1 MKKLLLLLM
10 FIPCGIYAQEMSGVV
25 SDAMGPLPGV
35 NVKVQGTNNGAST
48 DFDGNYAL
56 KNLKKGDK
64 IDFSYIGYKVFT
76 VVYNGQKSQNV
87 TLQEDAKQLDE
98 VVLVGYGAVKKRDAT
113 GAVNTVSAKDFN
125 KGPMVS
131 ADQLLVGKTPG
142 VRITN
147 DGGQPDSNPNIRIR
161 GGSSL
166 NSNNNPLII
175 IDGVPIDNVNNPAGI
190 SNPLTLVNPN
200 DVESFTV
207 LKDASATA
215 IYGSRASNGVI
226 IITTKKGTS
235 GKPQFSFSTVTSIG
249 VVSKPVDVMDG
260 KEFTAFIQKYHPSY
274 TNRLGVSS
282 GELDANGN
290 PLEDDPTTPQIEGR
304 ILYNTDWQKAIYRTS
319 FSRDHNFSTR
329 ANLFGK
335 VPFRASLGHSEN
347 EGLVQTSDLK
357 RSTAS
362 IKLSPTLLDNH
373 LKIDV
378 NAKGILVKKNAI
390 DEGGAL
396 GGAVVMDPTKP
407 IYDSSSAFGGYYQS
421 LNTNNSIDGQT
432 NPVAILKQRTRPEET
447 KKLLANIE
455 LDYNFPF
462 FKDLRAVTNLGIEA
476 SSSKISERYV
486 SNALQTY
493 TIDNDATKAADLLGL
508 PPVYIFNPGLNY
520 SENQTITNKTLDA
533 YLAYNKPLK
542 GFVTRVDGQAGYSY
556 QNFVTDGTKKIF
568 RNNIDTGL
576 RETQPNPLNPTNR
589 YYNERNLQSFF
600 GRGNF
605 DLLDKYLFTFTLR
618 ADASSLF
625 KKDRRWG
632 YFPAV
637 GFAWRMK
644 DESFIKNI
652 ESISDLKLRLGWG
665 ITGQQDV
672 TTAAGSYPYSAL
684 FVPGSATSTY
694 FPGIGIY
701 YAKPFNPNLTW
712 EKTTTYNAGV
722 DFDLFKNFISGG
734 IDVYKRYTTD
744 LLSTVSAPPGQA
756 LTNEFIANVGSM
768 ENKGFELNLNI
779 KPVVKENISV
789 TFNGNIA
796 YNIGQ
801 ITDLNNRNTNVDNGS
816 GLPVGTGA
824 KLAYNTVG
832 QQPYSAWVFEQ
843 VYDANSKPIQ
853 GAFVDKNKDGVI
865 DDADKSYVALRPNWT
880 YGFGV
885 NITYKKFDL
894 SSSFRGQ
901 IGGKVYNGRKLQ
913 SGWINRAIPT
923 NSNSLSNVLNTE
935 LDFTNVNGNT
945 SLSDYFLENASF
957 LRCQNIT
964 IGYTIDKVI
973 NGGNMKLYV
982 SGNNLF
988 LITKYSGQDPEN
1000 FNAIDNNFYPRPRVF
1015 SFGVNLDF

>member
-1 MKKLLLLLM
+1 M
-10 FIPCGIYAQEMSGVV
+10 
-25 SDAMGPLPGV
+25 
-35 NVKVQGTNNGAST
+35 
-48 DFDGNYAL
+48 
-56 KNLKKGDK
+56 
-64 IDFSYIGYKVFT
+64 FT

-131 ADQLLVGKTPG
+131 ADQLLVGKSPG

-161 GGSSL
+161 GGASL
-166 NSNNNPLII
+166 NANNNPLII
-175 IDGVPIDNVNNPAGI
+175 IDGIPIDNVNPAGI
-190 SNPLTLVNPN
+190 ANPLTLVNPN

-235 GKPQFSFSTVTSIG
+235 GKPQFNFSSVTSVG
-249 VVSKPVDVMDG
+249 VVGKTLNVMDA
-260 KEFTAFIQKYHPSY
+260 KEYTSFIKKYHPGF
-274 TNRLGVSS
+274 TNLLGVPS
-282 GELDANGN
+282 GELGGDGM
-290 PLEDDPTTPQIEGR
+290 PLKDDPNTPEIEGR
-304 ILYNTDWQKAIYRTS
+304 ILYDTDWQKEIFRNA
-319 FSRDHNFSTR
+319 FSNDHNFSAR

-335 VPFRASLGHSEN
+335 VPFRASLGHSKN
-347 EGLVQTSDLK
+347 EGLVNTSDL
-357 RSTAS
+357 RRTTGSL
-362 IKLSPTLLDNH
+362 KLTPTFFDNH
-373 LKIDV
+373 LKVDV
-378 NAKGILVKKNAI
+378 NAKGISSKKNAI

-407 IYDSSSAFGGYYQS
+407 VYGPPGVFGGYYQT

-432 NPVAILKQRTRPEET
+432 NPLAILNQRSRPEEV
-447 KKLLANIE
+447 KKVLANVE
-455 LDYNFPF
+455 LDYKFHF
-462 FKDLRAVTNLGIEA
+462 FKDLRAVTNFGVEA
-476 SSSKISERYV
+476 SSSKISERFV
-486 SNALQTY
+486 PNALQTY
-493 TIDNDATKAADLLGL
+493 SLDNNATAAL
-508 PPVYIFNPGLNY
+508 PAGSPGVYVFNPGLSY
-520 SENQTITNKTLDA
+520 SENQTITNKTMDA
-533 YLAYNKPLK
+533 YLAYNKSLK

-556 QNFVTDGTKKIF
+556 QNFVTDGNKKIF
-568 RNNIDTGL
+568 RNNVDTGL
-576 RETQPNPLNPTNR
+576 REPTPNPLNPTNR
-589 YYNERNLQSFF
+589 YYNQRNLQSFF

-605 DLLDKYLFTFTLR
+605 DLVDKYLFTFTLR

-625 KKDRRWG
+625 KKENRWG
-632 YFPAV
+632 YFPAA
-637 GFAWRMK
+637 GFAWRLK

-652 ESISDLKLRLGWG
+652 ESVSDLKLRLGWG

-672 TTAAGSYPYSAL
+672 TGAAGSYPYSAL

-712 EKTTTYNAGV
+712 EKTTTYNAGL
-722 DFDLFKNFISGG
+722 DFELFKNFISGG
-734 IDVYKRYTTD
+734 IDLYKRYTTD

-768 ENKGFELNLNI
+768 ENKGFEVNLNI
-779 KPVVKENISV
+779 KPILKEDFSL
-789 TFNGNIA
+789 TFNSNIA
-796 YNIGQ
+796 YNIGE

-816 GLPVGTGA
+816 ALPVGTGA

-853 GAFVDKNKDGVI
+853 GAFVDKNNDGVI
-865 DDADKSYVALRPNWT
+865 NDQDRTYVALRPNWT
-880 YGFGV
+880 YGFGLNV
-885 NITYKKFDL
+885 TYKKFDL

-901 IGGKVYNGRKLQ
+901 LGGKVYNGRKLQ

-923 NSNSLSNVLNTE
+923 NSNSLANVLNTD

-945 SLSDYFLENASF
+945 PLSDYFLEDASF

-964 IGYTIDKVI
+964 IGYTVDKLVK
-973 NGGNMKLYV
+973 GVNMKLYV
-982 SGNNLF
+982 SGSNLF
-988 LITKYSGQDPEN
+988 LITNYSGQDPEN
-1000 FNAIDNNFYPRPRVF
+1000 FNAIDNNFYPRPRVY